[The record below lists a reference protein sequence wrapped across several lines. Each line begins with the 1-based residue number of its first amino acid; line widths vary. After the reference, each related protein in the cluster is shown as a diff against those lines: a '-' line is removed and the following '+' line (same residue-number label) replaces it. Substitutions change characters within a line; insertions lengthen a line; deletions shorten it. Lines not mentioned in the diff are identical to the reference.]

1 MKKKLYRSPD
11 NKTVLGIL
19 GGVGE
24 YFEVDPTVIRLGF
37 VLLMFATGIVP
48 LLLAYFISY
57 FIIPPGPSSKP
68 VKDRADSPT
77 A

>member
-1 MKKKLYRSPD
+1 MKRLYLSDTNKK
-11 NKTVLGIL
+11 I
-19 GGVGE
+19 GGVCGGLGE